1 MPEARTE
8 NRMLGGMAGRYAT
21 ALFEL
26 ARDAGAIDRVATEL
40 DTITALLRESPDLRR
55 LAPIKPRSTRPFR
68 SPGSAGRRETAVSPP
83 PA

>member
-1 MPEARTE
+1 MCCAMPEARTE

-55 LAPIKPRSTRPFR
+55 LVR
-68 SPGSAGRRETAVSPP
+68 SPVLGADEQLKAISAVLVPCGP
-83 PA
+83 